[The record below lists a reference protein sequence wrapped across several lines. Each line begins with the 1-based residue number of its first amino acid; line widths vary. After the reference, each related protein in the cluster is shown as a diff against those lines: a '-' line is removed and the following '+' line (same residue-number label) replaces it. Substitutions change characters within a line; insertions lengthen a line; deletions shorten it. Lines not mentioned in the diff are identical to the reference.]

1 MAEIGKLYTLARDP
15 SVSTYGL
22 CNTWNVSYKIITEW
36 ISAEKFLIPFMIL
49 SEYGS
54 DENYWIQILIED
66 KTGWIHIDPDQ
77 LRIYKSY
84 R

>member
-36 ISAEKFLIPFMIL
+36 ISAEKFLIPFMVQMKIIGFK
-49 SEYGS
+49 Y
-54 DENYWIQILIED
+54 
-66 KTGWIHIDPDQ
+66 
-77 LRIYKSY
+77 
-84 R
+84 